1 MVRKFHI
8 IFIQLILSASTF
20 FAQDYSPITKA
31 GKKYALSAKM
41 SINMKDS
48 DIRNILM
55 MIGELT
61 NLNIVISPDVQD
73 TITANLENVSV
84 KAALDAILI
93 PNGYSYFVQE
103 NILIIKTSATEMVGE
118 LVTVVKKLN
127 YINADELSSPLG
139 AVMSSRGKLQSF
151 TPLVTPGAGGA
162 VSNIIVINFIF
173 NALYLYNSSCNFNK

>member
-1 MVRKFHI
+1 
-8 IFIQLILSASTF
+8 
-20 FAQDYSPITKA
+20 
-31 GKKYALSAKM
+31 
-41 SINMKDS
+41 
-48 DIRNILM
+48 M

-84 KAALDAILI
+84 KAALDAILK

-127 YINADELSSPLG
+127 YINADDLSSPLG

-162 VSNIIVINFIF
+162 VSNILVISDVQEYMPQILNMIEQLDISIP
-173 NALYLYNSSCNFNK
+173 NINM